1 MVGNACPGISYELG
15 VVESYAGVVIM
26 LLHRNGK
33 ITIGESE
40 IKSFAKSLLST
51 DPHCMVIC
59 KFKSKYELDM
69 TIYTSCIIHYK
80 INWFMRSA

>member
-1 MVGNACPGISYELG
+1 MVANACPGISYELG

-40 IKSFAKSLLST
+40 IKSFA
-51 DPHCMVIC
+51 
-59 KFKSKYELDM
+59 
-69 TIYTSCIIHYK
+69 
-80 INWFMRSA
+80 